1 MRMNTLPAELKFSCS
16 ALSNYNGHDLK
27 ASKPDENG
35 CYEVVLGCV
44 GAPTRAGVIY
54 DETSLINAMRDPTS
68 RFNICLSDGIL
79 FGEWGH
85 PDIYLPDG
93 KQDMRRLLKID
104 ESKQSHL
111 FTKIWIDDKPI
122 NMHGNNAFPI
132 RAKVK
137 PCGPYGA
144 YLEKSLQDPNIN
156 TAFSIRSLC
165 EPMVGPDNQY
175 EYRKVAMVI
184 TFDAVGA
191 PGYEIATK
199 RYTSGQ
205 EAYNE
210 IRVTRKELENAIAGC
225 GGMES
230 LMISDAD
237 IARVFNEHH
246 VKCGNTMITG
256 VGGNH
261 SLYDNDGNL
270 FEGAS
275 LIYNRR

>member
-1 MRMNTLPAELKFSCS
+1 MNTLPAELKFSCS

-165 EPMVGPDNQY
+165 EP
-175 EYRKVAMVI
+175 
-184 TFDAVGA
+184 T
-191 PGYEIATK
+191 
-199 RYTSGQ
+199 
-205 EAYNE
+205 AYSE

>member
-1 MRMNTLPAELKFSCS
+1 
-16 ALSNYNGHDLK
+16 
-27 ASKPDENG
+27 
-35 CYEVVLGCV
+35 
-44 GAPTRAGVIY
+44 
-54 DETSLINAMRDPTS
+54 
-68 RFNICLSDGIL
+68 
-79 FGEWGH
+79 
-85 PDIYLPDG
+85 
-93 KQDMRRLLKID
+93 
-104 ESKQSHL
+104 
-111 FTKIWIDDKPI
+111 
-122 NMHGNNAFPI
+122 
-132 RAKVK
+132 
-137 PCGPYGA
+137 
-144 YLEKSLQDPNIN
+144 
-156 TAFSIRSLC
+156 
-165 EPMVGPDNQY
+165 MVGPDNQY

-205 EAYNE
+205 EAYSE